1 MIDLIEQGTAQDAI
15 LNLAVITTAI
25 GMGEKKG
32 TQKFIK
38 ELERAAGINGHA
50 DYIPPSRVDEMVE
63 EGKKLYPHLFKMKAT
78 QDGR

>member
-1 MIDLIEQGTAQDAI
+1 MAREALLHFAVTA
-15 LNLAVITTAI
+15 TAI
-25 GMGEKKG
+25 GMAMGDKQG

-38 ELERAAGINGHA
+38 ELERAAGVNGHA
-50 DYIPPSRVDEMVE
+50 DYIPPSRMDEMLD